1 MKAPNRKRKRTIYIM
16 VTEHEYDLIVEKMEQ
31 ANVLNMSAY
40 IRKMAIDG
48 FVIRL
53 DLSDVR
59 EMVRLLR
66 ISSNNVN
73 QVAKA
78 DDEGRAHGEAQYRP
92 AFTAY
97 PSGADSRKR
106 RTRINRTA
114 YALTVI

>member
-66 ISSNNVN
+66 ITSNNVN
-73 QVAKA
+73 QVAKRANETRNIYEA
-78 DDEGRAHGEAQYRP
+78 DIADLRAQYDGLWNKAEEILR
-92 AFTAY
+92 
-97 PSGADSRKR
+97 
-106 RTRINRTA
+106 
-114 YALTVI
+114 ALAELNV